1 MSSSDAREARRCP
14 GERYDITPAIC
25 TARQANHYPK
35 CMLCKQRTGQPDEAA
50 ASDPKVTPTIFRT
63 TSVAGRVPSE
73 INEYTVRRVGTAAAQ
88 YLRAQSPDIT
98 NMVVG
103 CDLRESSRNFCRIL
117 CEGISLGGLHAVSIG
132 AAAPEVLRFALGS
145 RQFGAGAF
153 VSGCHAA
160 ENING
165 IRLYRANGAPL
176 GFETGLDKI
185 GLIARRLKPGRTRAA
200 SHREMLKPV
209 DDYRS
214 YVVKFAGRLTAQKV
228 VLDASCG
235 IAARLIPSVFRRL
248 PVEIVPCHFDAG
260 GRSALLGKRF
270 PSAEVQGAIKK
281 AARSNGA
288 RFGAAIDFDGD
299 LIAFYDETGTLV
311 RADVAAAL
319 IAGELLNRHPG
330 ARVAY
335 DLRFTAAF
343 REDVRRAGGRPLE
356 CPANLIALDTA
367 VRQKDVL
374 YAADATGRCFFRD
387 LFGAESP
394 TLALLSMCSLLSRK
408 PEPLSQLAA
417 AVLRYSH
424 SGELSYDMPSAEA
437 AGDAMLELR
446 EQFSGAQCELL
457 DGQTVRM
464 ENWWFNIRQPGGGA
478 LLKLNVEGRTGG
490 ETRRGRMSIERV
502 IKKHQRVRQA
512 S

>member
-1 MSSSDAREARRCP
+1 MSSSDAHEARRCP
-14 GERYDITPAIC
+14 GERYDIPPAIC
-25 TARQANHYPK
+25 SARQANHYPK
-35 CMLCKQRTGQPDEAA
+35 CMLCKRRTDQPDEAE
-50 ASDPKVTPTIFRT
+50 ASDPKITPTIFRT

-88 YLRAQSPDIT
+88 YLRAQPADIS
-98 NMVVG
+98 NMVVAY
-103 CDLRESSRNFCRIL
+103 DLRESSRNFCRIL
-117 CEGISLGGLHAVSIG
+117 CEGISVGGLRAVSVG
-132 AAAPEVLRFALGS
+132 AAAPEVLRFALGNQ
-145 RQFGAGAF
+145 QFGAGAF
-153 VSGCHAA
+153 VSGCHGP
-160 ENING
+160 ENVNG
-165 IRLYRANGAPL
+165 IRFYRANGAPL

-200 SHREMLKPV
+200 AHREMLKPMA
-209 DDYRS
+209 DYRS

-228 VLDASCG
+228 VVDASCG
-235 IAARLIPSVFRRL
+235 IAATFIPSVFQKL
-248 PVEIVPCHFDAG
+248 PVEIVPCHFEAG

-270 PSAEVQGAIKK
+270 PSAEVHGAVKQAIP
-281 AARSNGA
+281 SSGA

-299 LIAFYDETGTLV
+299 LIAFYDETGAPLG
-311 RADVAAAL
+311 ADVAATL
-319 IAGELLNRHPG
+319 IAGELLNRNPG

-343 REDVRRAGGRPLE
+343 REDVHKAGGRPLE

-374 YAADATGRCFFRD
+374 YAADATGRHFFRD

-394 TLALLSMCSLLSRK
+394 TLALLSICSLLSRK

-417 AVLRYSH
+417 AIRRYSH
-424 SGELSYDMPSAEA
+424 SGELNYDMPSAEA

-446 EQFSGAQCELL
+446 EQFSGAQCAML

-464 ENWWFNIRQPGGGA
+464 ENWWFNIRQPGAGA
-478 LLKLNVEGRTGG
+478 SLKVNIEGRTGG
-490 ETRRGRMSIERV
+490 EMRRGRMSLERV
-502 IKKHQRVRQA
+502 IKKHQRVREA